1 MNEIEQLNQRVRL
14 LEGVIQT
21 FIKSDRYTMQKAI
34 QMFDGRNIQL
44 GLTTGTI
51 IGTAGGTTGQKLGLW
66 GTTPV
71 VQPAA
76 IADVAAGAAASDGVA
91 RTAINAILAA
101 LRLPGFI
108 DT

>member
-1 MNEIEQLNQRVRL
+1 MDENRIREIIKEEISGLFRLDGYRFEKHLQLL
-14 LEGVIQT
+14 
-21 FIKSDRYTMQKAI
+21 
-34 QMFDGRNIQL
+34 DGRNIQL
-44 GLTTGTI
+44 GKTTGTK
-51 IGTAGGTTGQKLGLW
+51 IGTEGGTTGQKIGLW

-76 IADVAAGAAASDGVA
+76 IADVAAGSVDSDGTA
-91 RTAINAILAA
+91 RTAINAILAR